1 MDGRDAYGFAEEPEW
16 GSEEASAI
24 SLLRNTDN
32 TRLVLGACYSAQLVD
47 GDPGV
52 GLGLGLG
59 LGTYGMG
66 GTLSGWIGLCLD
78 LLT

>member
-1 MDGRDAYGFAEEPEW
+1 MDERDAYGFAEGPEW
-16 GSEEASAI
+16 GTEEASAV

-59 LGTYGMG
+59 LGMG
-66 GTLSGWIGLCLD
+66 LMGWEGLCRDGLD
-78 LLT
+78 CA